1 LRAASGNALAN
12 RRDPVSGFAPPIL
25 KALAVSLVPVALIF
39 FATQLPG
46 LQTGLLS
53 TSLTGPQWLASIAL
67 ALTLPL
73 AVEVS
78 KWDPPA
84 PRAHIAAA
92 RRRASG

>member
-1 LRAASGNALAN
+1 MDFAS
-12 RRDPVSGFAPPIL
+12 APPIL

-39 FATQLPG
+39 LATQLPG

-78 KWDPPA
+78 KW
-84 PRAHIAAA
+84 I
-92 RRRASG
+92 RRRREPTSPLLDVERAVAPTRGVTRQA